1 MNSIR
6 RVSKARG
13 ENGRLNDEKGK
24 CGKEMQ
30 GSPVYARLVNRIRPF
45 IRKENMTNQAQKNRL
60 IKDLTKELAA
70 NNLAIFAGAGLSVES
85 GFVNWSGLL
94 ADVAT
99 ELDLDINKETDLV
112 SLAQYHV
119 NSNSD
124 NRSKIN
130 SILIEEFSRN
140 ARITENHRILS
151 RLPISIYWTTNYDD
165 IIERSLKDTGKIT
178 DIKHD
183 KDQLLTPVKRRDA
196 VVYKMHGDFTIP
208 ARAVITKDDYE
219 RYHIDRGDF
228 LAALKGYLLTTRFL
242 FLGFSFTDPNLDYVL
257 SRIRAS
263 YGKNQQTHDCVLKAV
278 SQKDEEPLADFEY
291 RKRKQE
297 LFINDLSRVGVKT
310 LLVDDY
316 NEITE
321 ILVEVEKS
329 YKRKTIFISGAAA
342 SFSPFDE
349 KNAENFIYRL
359 SREINKRGFRIV
371 SGFGLGV
378 GSSVIT
384 GVLEELHMNGG
395 SINDNQLILRP
406 FPQSSTGSSKSIPE
420 LWTEYRKGM
429 ISYSGISIFIFGNK
443 IDASGDVIPSNGIRE
458 EFEISK
464 NLGNILIPIGNTGFM
479 AKELWDEIVKDN
491 PYKELSKGDE
501 IFGLVK
507 SLDGLTDL
515 NETIKKVIDI
525 LSLI

>member
-1 MNSIR
+1 
-6 RVSKARG
+6 
-13 ENGRLNDEKGK
+13 
-24 CGKEMQ
+24 
-30 GSPVYARLVNRIRPF
+30 
-45 IRKENMTNQAQKNRL
+45 MTNQSKKDRL
-60 IKDLTKELAA
+60 IKDLTNELAA
-70 NNLAIFAGAGLSVES
+70 NNLAIFAGAGLSVDS

-94 ADVAT
+94 AEIASEL
-99 ELDLDINKETDLV
+99 ELDIDKETDLV

-119 NSNSD
+119 NTNSA

-130 SILIEEFSRN
+130 SILIDEFSRN

-165 IIERSLKDTGKIT
+165 IIERALKDAGKLT

-183 KDQLLTPVKRRDA
+183 KDQLLTPIKRRDA

-208 ARAVITKDDYE
+208 TRAVITKDDYE

-228 LAALKGYLLTTRFL
+228 LAAFKGYLLTTRFL

-263 YGKNQQTHDCVLKAV
+263 YGNNQQTHDCILKTV
-278 SQKDEEPLADFEY
+278 VKKDGESQADFDY
-291 RKRKQE
+291 RKRKQD

-316 NEITE
+316 QEITE
-321 ILVEVEKS
+321 ILREVEKS
-329 YKRKTIFISGAAA
+329 YKRKTIFVSGAAE
-342 SFSPFDE
+342 SFSPFE
-349 KNAENFIYRL
+349 KKDAERFVYKL

-395 SINDNQLILRP
+395 NINDNQLILRP
-406 FPQSSTGSSKSIPE
+406 FPQVSTGSSKSIAE

-429 ISYSGISIFIFGNK
+429 ILYSGISIFIFGNK
-443 IDASGDVIPSNGIRE
+443 LVDGKVVLSNGIRE

-464 NLGNILIPIGNTGFM
+464 SLGNILIPIGNTGFM
-479 AKELWDEIVKDN
+479 AKELWDEVISDN
-491 PYKELSKGDE
+491 PYKDLAKGDE
-501 IFGLVK
+501 IFEIVRSFEGLVD
-507 SLDGLTDL
+507 LDD
-515 NETIKKVIDI
+515 TIKKIMNI